1 MAVPREAP
9 YSTDFNDLNRL
20 TCQKSPIDLKRE
32 YPRSANLIE
41 PDLADLLGPLQ
52 VATPPPEN
60 RNAAPAGD
68 RNGAS
73 GNDKAGE
80 PQRELYADIEDLLG
94 PIGGTLDRPLAVTFF
109 TDATSRTQRRKT
121 LSLRAFA
128 EIIRNSAA
136 ETKGDLPWFKVA
148 TFGDDRTAKGAL
160 RHDGNLTAIDGVEGD
175 YDAGEI
181 GLEEACR
188 RLRVAGLAAVVYT
201 TPSHSPARPRW
212 RVIVPTS
219 RPLPPADRDRLCETV
234 NHALG
239 GILAPESFTRSQA
252 YYYGAVAG
260 SPHHR
265 VETIEGKAVDQIPA
279 APRVESPAPVAS
291 ADDDYDAE
299 LAALIEPDWPR
310 IREAVAA
317 IPADDRDDWLRVGM
331 ALHHESA
338 GSEAGFDEWSDW
350 SRRSEKF
357 NARDQARVW
366 KSFGETR
373 RQPTGIGT
381 LFDLAKQY
389 GWGAPPPPAPS
400 RLNFLSPSDCEAT
413 PSRGYVIKG
422 LVAPGDVACVFGSPG
437 AGKSVIAPHLAYAV
451 AQGRP
456 AFGMRT
462 KQGRVFYVAAEAPA
476 DLRQRVKALKGAHG
490 DAPFFALV
498 EGVADLLKPDSADLV
513 ALREAVESQRPA
525 VVIIDTLAMA
535 CPGLEENDAQAMNQV
550 VQMARSLTEWGAAV
564 ILVHHSTKADDATPR
579 GHSVLNGALDM
590 ALHVRKV
597 DDSPIVRG
605 RLTKNRNG
613 PCDRDI
619 AFTIQS
625 TQLGIDEDGDAIT
638 APTLCELDPAL
649 IPVDA
654 PKSELTPADVA
665 LRVLRDLEDRVRTQ
679 SAPSPDGG
687 AVWVSEVEWRE
698 ACERNRGVTAAS
710 PENRPRVVRRLIE
723 RLAREGAI
731 VCEGDRV
738 RTSDD
743 DGLEV
748 LP

>member
-9 YSTDFNDLNRL
+9 FPHDSKDLDRL
-20 TCQKSPIDLKRE
+20 TPDKAPIEAKGE
-32 YPRSANLIE
+32 YPGLAIQLA
-41 PDLADLLGPLQ
+41 PDLAELIGPLQ
-52 VATPPPEN
+52 VATPPPKKN
-60 RNAAPAGD
+60 NAAPAGT
-68 RNGAS
+68 RNGVAR
-73 GNDKAGE
+73 NQKAGQ
-80 PQRELYADIEDLLG
+80 PRDELYADLEDLLG
-94 PIGGTLDRPLAVTFF
+94 PIGGALDRPLSVTLF

-121 LSLRAFA
+121 TSLRAFA
-128 EIIRNSAA
+128 ATIRQTSAGSKA
-136 ETKGDLPWFKVA
+136 DLPWFKVA
-148 TFGDDRTAKGAL
+148 RFGDDRTAKGAL
-160 RHDGNLTAIDGVEGD
+160 RHDGNLAAIDGIEGD
-175 YDAGEI
+175 YDGGEV

-188 RLRVAGLAAVVYT
+188 RLRAAGLAAVVYT
-201 TPSHSPARPRW
+201 TPSHAPSRPRW

-219 RPLPPADRDRLCETV
+219 RALDPADRDRLCETV

-252 YYYGAVAG
+252 YYFGAIDG
-260 SPHHR
+260 NPHHR
-265 VETIEGKAVDQIPA
+265 VETIEGKPVDL
-279 APRVESPAPVAS
+279 VPAPPKPDPSPGGDAP
-291 ADDDYDAE
+291 DDYDAE
-299 LAALIEPDWPR
+299 LASLIEPDWPR
-310 IREAVAA
+310 IREALAA
-317 IPADDRDDWLRVGM
+317 IPADDREDWLRVGM
-331 ALHHESA
+331 ALHNESA

-400 RLNFLSPSDCEAT
+400 RLTFLSPSDCEAT

-462 KQGRVFYVAAEAPA
+462 KQGGVFYVAAEAPA

-490 DAPFFALV
+490 DALMFSLV
-498 EGVADLLKPDSADLV
+498 EGVADLLQSDSPDLK
-513 ALREAVESQRPA
+513 ALREAVETQRPA
-525 VVIIDTLAMA
+525 IVIIDTLAMA
-535 CPGLEENDAQAMNQV
+535 CPGLEENDAQGMNQV

-625 TQLGIDEDGDAIT
+625 TELGIDEDGDPIT

-654 PKSELTPADVA
+654 PKNELTPADVA
-665 LRVLRDLEDRVRTQ
+665 MRVLRDLEDRVRTQ
-679 SAPSPDGG
+679 SAASPDGA

-710 PENRPRVVRRLIE
+710 PENRPRVVRRLVE
-723 RLAREGAI
+723 RLARDGAI